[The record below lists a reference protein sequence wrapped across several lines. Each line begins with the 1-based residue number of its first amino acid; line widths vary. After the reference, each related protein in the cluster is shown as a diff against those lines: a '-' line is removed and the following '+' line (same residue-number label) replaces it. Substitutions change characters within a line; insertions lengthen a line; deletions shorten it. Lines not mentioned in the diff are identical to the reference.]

1 MIGGE
6 GEDRSEGDAHS
17 GTISMSRM
25 RTRRS
30 LSKPLILVLALAFVS
45 PIGRCGASESIIG
58 EFAVT
63 NGAAVSL
70 DSRIRGNDPTAIAIA
85 IESQCNERER
95 EAGHALLTGFK
106 GSILSPSPLSTG
118 LFAPQVVGSNHDSRE
133 NRSPN
138 V

>member
-1 MIGGE
+1 MIGDE

-17 GTISMSRM
+17 GPISMWRM

-63 NGAAVSL
+63 KDAAVSL
-70 DSRIRGNDPTAIAIA
+70 DSRIRA
-85 IESQCNERER
+85 
-95 EAGHALLTGFK
+95 
-106 GSILSPSPLSTG
+106 
-118 LFAPQVVGSNHDSRE
+118 
-133 NRSPN
+133 NRSDRDRDRDRKS